1 MQMKRIGILYHPKIE
16 RAKAFSQ
23 ELEKFLKAR
32 DILSW
37 ICSSWEEDKAKPQI
51 ADSELM
57 LSIGGDGTILRTVRA
72 VIPHAVPIVGIN
84 LGNLGFMTELK
95 NDEAFEK
102 LPRLLDG
109 EGWIEERSMLE
120 AELSSQDKTFDAMND
135 VFVGRRSSARL
146 VQIETKV
153 DGEALATYRA
163 DGVIVATATGS
174 TGYSMA
180 AGGPILHPQA
190 KEIIFKP
197 VCPHLALD
205 RSVVLPAEAE
215 IQLKVTTTH
224 EAMVSIDG
232 QVEMP
237 LRSGDEVKVKRSL
250 HVARFL
256 RIRPKA
262 YFYSYLESRLKGK
275 GFFDY
280 YPGRY

>member
-1 MQMKRIGILYHPKIE
+1 MKRVGILYHPKIE

-23 ELEKFLKAR
+23 ELEKYLKAR
-32 DILSW
+32 GVSFW
-37 ICSSWEEDKAKPQI
+37 TCSAWEEDKAKTQI
-51 ADSELM
+51 ADSELI
-57 LSIGGDGTILRTVRA
+57 LSIGGDGTILRAARA

-95 NDEAFEK
+95 SEEAFEK

-109 EGWIEERSMLE
+109 DGWIEERAMLE
-120 AELSSQDKTFDAMND
+120 AKLQPKGEVLNAMND

-146 VQIETKV
+146 VQIEVRV
-153 DGEALATYRA
+153 DGEVLANYRA

-174 TGYSMA
+174 TGYSLA
-180 AGGPILHPQA
+180 AGGPILYPQS
-190 KEIIFKP
+190 KEIIIKP
-197 VCPHLALD
+197 VCPHLALG
-205 RSVVLPAEAE
+205 RAVVLPAEAE

-224 EAMVSIDG
+224 EAMLSIDG

-237 LRSGDEVKVKRSL
+237 LRSGDEVKIKRSL
-250 HVARFL
+250 HMARFL

-275 GFFDY
+275 I
-280 YPGRY
+280 

>member
-1 MQMKRIGILYHPKIE
+1 MKQVGILYHPKIE
-16 RAKAFSQ
+16 KAKAFSQ

-32 DILSW
+32 GVSFW
-37 ICSSWEEDKAKPQI
+37 TCSAWEEDKAKPQI
-51 ADSELM
+51 AESELM
-57 LSIGGDGTILRTVRA
+57 LSIGGDGTILRAVRA

-95 NDEAFEK
+95 ADEAFEK

-109 EGWIEERSMLE
+109 DSWIEERAMLE
-120 AELSSQDKTFDAMND
+120 AELLSQGKVFNAMND

-146 VQIETKV
+146 VQVETKI
-153 DGEALATYRA
+153 DGEVLATYRA

-174 TGYSMA
+174 TGYSLA
-180 AGGPILHPQA
+180 AGGPILYPQA

-197 VCPHLALD
+197 ICPHLALD
-205 RSVVLPAEAE
+205 RAVVLPVEAQ
-215 IQLKVTTTH
+215 IQIKVTTTH
-224 EAMVSIDG
+224 EAMLSIDG

-237 LRSGDEVKVKRSL
+237 LRSGDEVKVKRSR

-262 YFYSYLESRLKGK
+262 YFYSYLESRLKGR
-275 GFFDY
+275 GIVY
-280 YPGRY
+280 

>member
-1 MQMKRIGILYHPKIE
+1 MQVKQVGILYHPKIE
-16 RAKAFSQ
+16 KAKAFSQ

-32 DILSW
+32 GVSFW
-37 ICSSWEEDKAKPQI
+37 TCSAWEEDKAKPQI
-51 ADSELM
+51 AESELM
-57 LSIGGDGTILRTVRA
+57 LSIGGDGTILRAVRA

-95 NDEAFEK
+95 ADEAFEK

-109 EGWIEERSMLE
+109 DGWIEERAMLE
-120 AELSSQDKTFDAMND
+120 AELLSQGKVFHAMND

-146 VQIETKV
+146 VQVETKV
-153 DGEALATYRA
+153 DGEVLATYRA

-174 TGYSMA
+174 TGYSLA

-205 RSVVLPAEAE
+205 RAVVLPAEAE
-215 IQLKVTTTH
+215 IQIKVTTTH
-224 EAMVSIDG
+224 EAILSIDG

-237 LRSGDEVKVKRSL
+237 LSSGDEIKVKRSP

-275 GFFDY
+275 GSV
-280 YPGRY
+280 

>member
-1 MQMKRIGILYHPKIE
+1 
-16 RAKAFSQ
+16 
-23 ELEKFLKAR
+23 
-32 DILSW
+32 
-37 ICSSWEEDKAKPQI
+37 
-51 ADSELM
+51 
-57 LSIGGDGTILRTVRA
+57 GTILRTVRA
-72 VIPHAVPIVGIN
+72 VSPHAVPIVGIN

-95 NDEAFEK
+95 ADEAFDK

-109 EGWIEERSMLE
+109 DGWIEERSMLE
-120 AELSSQDKTFDAMND
+120 AELSSQDKVFNAMND

-153 DGEALATYRA
+153 DGEVLATYRA

-174 TGYSMA
+174 TGYSLA
-180 AGGPILHPQA
+180 AGGPILYPQA

-205 RSVVLPAEAE
+205 RAVVLPAEAE
-215 IQLKVTTTH
+215 IQIRVTTTY
-224 EAMVSIDG
+224 EAMLSIDG

-250 HVARFL
+250 HVAQFL

-275 GFFDY
+275 GIV
-280 YPGRY
+280 

>member
-1 MQMKRIGILYHPKIE
+1 MQVKQVGILYHPKIE
-16 RAKAFSQ
+16 KAKAFSQ

-32 DILSW
+32 GVSFW
-37 ICSSWEEDKAKPQI
+37 TCSAWEEDKAKPQI
-51 ADSELM
+51 AESELM
-57 LSIGGDGTILRTVRA
+57 LSIGGDGTILRAVRA

-95 NDEAFEK
+95 ADEAFEK

-109 EGWIEERSMLE
+109 DGWIEERAMLE
-120 AELSSQDKTFDAMND
+120 AELLSQDKVFHAMND

-146 VQIETKV
+146 VQVETKV
-153 DGEALATYRA
+153 DGEVLATYRA

-174 TGYSMA
+174 TGYSLA
-180 AGGPILHPQA
+180 AGGPILYPQA

-205 RSVVLPAEAE
+205 RAVVLPAEVE
-215 IQLKVTTTH
+215 IQIKVTTTH
-224 EAMVSIDG
+224 ETMLSIDG

-237 LRSGDEVKVKRSL
+237 LRSGDEVKVKRSP

-262 YFYSYLESRLKGK
+262 YFYSYLESRLKGR
-275 GFFDY
+275 GVVY
-280 YPGRY
+280 